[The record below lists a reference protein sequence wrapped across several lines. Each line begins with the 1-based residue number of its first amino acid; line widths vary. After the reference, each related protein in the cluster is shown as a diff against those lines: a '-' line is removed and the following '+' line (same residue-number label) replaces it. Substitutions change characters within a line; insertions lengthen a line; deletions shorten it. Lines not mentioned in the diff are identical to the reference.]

1 VIRNVC
7 EKPISAAATGR
18 GIFDCFWTQTDLEE
32 ARIFAE
38 RIRACIEDC
47 LVFDLEPDRQLK
59 GTVSIGLAEHLKNE
73 GIDRTIF
80 RADEAMYK
88 AKKNGRNRVE
98 YSE

>member
-1 VIRNVC
+1 
-7 EKPISAAATGR
+7 
-18 GIFDCFWTQTDLEE
+18 
-32 ARIFAE
+32 
-38 RIRACIEDC
+38 
-47 LVFDLEPDRQLK
+47 
-59 GTVSIGLAEHLKNE
+59 LAEHLKNE